1 MEESGQTLTPSDQ
14 QEAEERVSVTP
25 RILHEAI
32 RLQGEEELK
41 RPVSAL
47 AFSGLAAGLTMGSSL
62 MIQGV
67 LAVHLPAAAWKPLVV
82 KLGYCFG
89 YLIVILGRQQLFTE
103 NTLTAVIP
111 LLATKEWKTFRA
123 MLRLWS
129 VVLCANLAGAHIIAW
144 VLGNTAAFR
153 PEVQNA
159 FAELAREAANVTPG
173 QAVLRGIFAGW
184 LIAMVVWLLA
194 SVETGRIAV
203 IVILTYAVG
212 LAGFT
217 HIVAGSVDLL
227 FLVMTG
233 QESWLTY
240 ASHYMLPTLVGNTI
254 GGVSLVSA
262 LNHAQVMSGEEPK

>member
-67 LAVHLPAAAWKPLVV
+67 LAVHLPAAVWKPLVV
-82 KLGYCFG
+82 KLGYSFG